1 MNKTNYLLAIMPL
14 ALSLNVQENSTHL
27 NTVSDDLVTQQRAA
41 LAHKTKNN
49 GFGPK
54 SPRNIAA
61 VVGTNTIDFGAA
73 PAYDHELMQHSF
85 SKKC

>member
-41 LAHKTKNN
+41 LAHK
-49 GFGPK
+49 
-54 SPRNIAA
+54 
-61 VVGTNTIDFGAA
+61 
-73 PAYDHELMQHSF
+73 
-85 SKKC
+85 KKIMVLAQNRLEI